1 MRQFHSQLRA
11 LMPHA
16 LALVVLAACE
26 GPPAITVEPTNHP
39 AADTP
44 QEGPARSRGCGPADR
59 KPITVLT
66 GDAVRVRFDK
76 PIEGKATN
84 QYWIQLVPAGTP
96 ESDTSGRI
104 LVPRGVTSAEV
115 RASSPGNY
123 EVRLHGSYPEKEH
136 ALIARVPVTIAGYP
150 VKTGNGAVL
159 PP

>member
-1 MRQFHSQLRA
+1 MRTLHSTFRA
-11 LMPHA
+11 LMPLA
-16 LALVVLAACE
+16 LTLVVLAACE
-26 GPPAITVEPTNHP
+26 GPPAITVEPTDHP

-44 QEGPARSRGCGPADR
+44 HEGPARSRGCGPADR

-123 EVRLHGSYPEKEH
+123 EVRLHSSYPEKEH
-136 ALIARVPVTIAGYP
+136 ALVARVPVTIAGYP

>member
-1 MRQFHSQLRA
+1 MRHIQQRFRA
-11 LMPHA
+11 LLRTT
-16 LALVVLAACE
+16 LALVALAACE
-26 GPPAITVEPTNHP
+26 GPPTMTVESTDHP
-39 AADTP
+39 AADP
-44 QEGPARSRGCGPADR
+44 PHEGPARSRGCGPADR
-59 KPITVLT
+59 KPVTVLT

-76 PIEGKATN
+76 PIEGKSTN

-96 ESDTSGRI
+96 ESDTSGRL